1 MSCEWGI
8 NGPRSIWMI
17 CNNINPTWWMM
28 IIPCY
33 RSLRSSSLVWSWI
46 QIDKISYSSS
56 STTTIHVHK
65 TLFHCSLFSCFCL
78 LSGGAW
84 VRPAAIKVQ
93 RRAGLPLESPP
104 STSSIRNN
112 ISTDRT
118 TMIDDSCAKLIIPAT
133 IKININ
139 FWPGEYVYDDRDQFQ
154 SSPPSFLGTY
164 RYTSTY
170 WSTRVSSTD
179 WLNVSD
185 TSNNTSIGQ
194 RDILRSIRNLVV
206 ASL

>member
-1 MSCEWGI
+1 MDDDYTVLSLPEIILSCLVLNW
-8 NGPRSIWMI
+8 NRQNLVFLFFDYYDPCPQNSI
-17 CNNINPTWWMM
+17 PLLTFSGFVSSVVV
-28 IIPCY
+28 
-33 RSLRSSSLVWSWI
+33 RESGLLRLRSNAEQVFHSSPSR
-46 QIDKISYSSS
+46 
-56 STTTIHVHK
+56 
-65 TLFHCSLFSCFCL
+65 
-78 LSGGAW
+78 A
-84 VRPAAIKVQ
+84 RP
-93 RRAGLPLESPP
+93 RP
-104 STSSIRNN
+104 SIRNN

-164 RYTSTY
+164 RCTSTGY